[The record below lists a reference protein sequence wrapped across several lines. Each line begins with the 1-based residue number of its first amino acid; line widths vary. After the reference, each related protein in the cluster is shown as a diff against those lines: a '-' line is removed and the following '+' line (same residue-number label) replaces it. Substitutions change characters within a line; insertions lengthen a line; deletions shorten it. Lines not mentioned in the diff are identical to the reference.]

1 MNKDKKIKL
10 LIAEDD
16 DKIIPFVDL
25 YFQREGFTSIYVS
38 NGEDAL
44 DKFEKESP
52 DIIILD
58 FMMPKLNG
66 LDVCR
71 AIRRVSNVPIIMVT
85 ALAHEDDKLA
95 CFAAGVDDFMSK
107 PFSPKE
113 LIARIKSILR
123 RHNLSTTGTSGSANV
138 STMPSTCQVRDLF
151 IDFETCQVELG
162 GKPLDLTGFEY
173 KLLSILAAVPG
184 KVFSREAIMKQVYAG
199 NKTYSKK
206 SRTID
211 VHIGKLRNKLE
222 KNPATPTYIITVR
235 DIGYKL
241 ASD

>member
-1 MNKDKKIKL
+1 MEKEKKIKL

-25 YFQREGFTSIYVS
+25 YFQREGFVTIYAGD
-38 NGEDAL
+38 GEEAL
-44 DKFEKESP
+44 DKFHKEAP
-52 DIIILD
+52 DLIILD
-58 FMMPKLNG
+58 FVMPKLNG

-71 AIRRVSNVPIIMVT
+71 AIRRVSNTPIIMVT

-123 RHNLSTTGTSGSANV
+123 RHNLSTAPAGAAISA
-138 STMPSTCQVRDLF
+138 PSTCTVRDLS
-151 IDFETCQVELG
+151 IDFETCQVKLG
-162 GKPLDLTGFEY
+162 GQVLEMTGFEY
-173 KLLSILAAVPG
+173 KLLSILASVPG
-184 KVFSREAIMKQVYAG
+184 KVFSREAIMKQVYGG
-199 NKTYSKK
+199 NKAYSKK

-241 ASD
+241 ASE